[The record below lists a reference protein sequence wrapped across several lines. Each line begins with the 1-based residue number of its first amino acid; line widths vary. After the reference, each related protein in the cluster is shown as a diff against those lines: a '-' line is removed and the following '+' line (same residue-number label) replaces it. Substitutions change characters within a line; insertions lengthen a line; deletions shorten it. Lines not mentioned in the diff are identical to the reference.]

1 MQPRRIRV
9 PLPYLLWTLI
19 LFVCALPSAVQASD
33 LQIVQKEDAYV
44 GQEITLSLQSASPLQ
59 KNTYEWQISGD
70 VKPILLRN
78 GGMEC
83 AFTPVNTY
91 PIDIEVVARENGGQV
106 AASATLALVPR
117 YFDVKIERLEEEPLM
132 IWDIQA
138 KEDRPTTEL
147 ASNRP
152 IRFEIQVLPAYKG
165 QLHYVWTSDAST
177 SILSGDDS
185 PMIAMARSEIGDSEL
200 SVQVLNA
207 AGILLG
213 RASQTVS
220 ITIPSSRL
228 EDSVRH
234 KAGWADWTEAQS
246 LWNENRYA
254 EGMDLAKRAVAAVP
268 EDPDISGGIKTMS
281 ANYGRVLRAL
291 ELQEKGAAQKEKKQF
306 AEALK
311 TYRRARVI
319 WAMPEAETE
328 IKELEEAINAI
339 RLQHQQ
345 AEWLKDMASA
355 YDQEGLI
362 QEALEYYN
370 QAQTLAPSQA
380 VEERVSRISRRLA
393 LIAEADKLAG
403 EGNTLERNGNILE
416 AIDTYKLS
424 LEHNPDEGLIQHVK
438 ELEEIVNQR
447 KRQAALLLRE
457 GSELQ
462 KKKQE
467 SEALLRYR
475 ESMAMWPSADVQKRI
490 GALEKTV
497 SIPQNATVR
506 TPEDFGIG
514 TKADAARFL
523 ISGNKLYGEKRYRE
537 ALAQYRKSYAISQDQ
552 VLSEQIRKLETSIR
566 EYEAIQASN
575 KLIKEANLL
584 YNQGLMQE
592 AAAKYKD
599 SLAAHPNAE
608 VEAFLK
614 QIQDALPTSP
624 DAAPSASR
632 K

>member
-9 PLPYLLWTLI
+9 HLSYVLWILI
-19 LFVCALPSAVQASD
+19 LFVCSLSSAVQASD
-33 LQIVQKEDAYV
+33 LQIVQREDAYV
-44 GQEITLSLQSASPLQ
+44 GQEITLSLQSAAPLQ

-70 VKPILLRN
+70 VKPVLLKN

-83 AFTPVNTY
+83 AFTPINTS

-106 AASATLALVPR
+106 AGSATLALVPR
-117 YFDVKIERLEEEPLM
+117 YFDVKIEKLEEEPLM

-152 IRFEIQVLPAYKG
+152 IRFETRILPAYKG
-165 QLHYVWTSDAST
+165 ELHYVWTSDAST
-177 SILSGDDS
+177 SILSDDDS
-185 PMIAMARSEIGDSEL
+185 PTIAMARSEIGDSEL

-220 ITIPSSRL
+220 ITVPSSRL

-268 EDPDISGGIKTMS
+268 EDPDISGGIRIMS

-291 ELQEKGAAQKEKKQF
+291 ELQERGAAQKDKKQL
-306 AEALK
+306 ADALK

-319 WAMPEAETE
+319 WAMSEAETE
-328 IKELEEAINAI
+328 IKALEEAINAI
-339 RLQHQQ
+339 RLQQQQ
-345 AEWLKDMASA
+345 AEWLKDTASA

-370 QAQTLAPSQA
+370 QAQALAPSQA

-393 LIAEADKLAG
+393 LITEADKLAG
-403 EGNTLERNGNILE
+403 EGNTLERNGNIVE

-424 LEHNPDEGLIQHVK
+424 LEHNPDEGLTQHVK

-462 KKKQE
+462 KKKQD

-490 GALEKTV
+490 SALEKTV
-497 SIPQNATVR
+497 SLPRDAAVR

-584 YNQGLMQE
+584 YNQGLLQE
-592 AAAKYKD
+592 AATKYRD
-599 SLAAHPNAE
+599 SLAVHPNAE

-614 QIQDALPTSP
+614 QIQNALPASP
-624 DAAPSASR
+624 DASPSAPQ

>member
-9 PLPYLLWTLI
+9 HLSYVLWILI
-19 LFVCALPSAVQASD
+19 LFVCSLSSAVQASD
-33 LQIVQKEDAYV
+33 LQIVQREDAYV
-44 GQEITLSLQSASPLQ
+44 GQEITLSLQSAAPLQ

-70 VKPILLRN
+70 VKPVLLKN

-83 AFTPVNTY
+83 AFTPINTS

-106 AASATLALVPR
+106 AGSATLALVPR
-117 YFDVKIERLEEEPLM
+117 YFDVKIEKLEEEPLM

-152 IRFEIQVLPAYKG
+152 IRFETRILPAYKG
-165 QLHYVWTSDAST
+165 ELHYVWTSDAST
-177 SILSGDDS
+177 SILSDDDS
-185 PMIAMARSEIGDSEL
+185 PTIAMARSEIGDSEL

-220 ITIPSSRL
+220 ITVPSSRL

-268 EDPDISGGIKTMS
+268 EDPDISGGIRIMS

-291 ELQEKGAAQKEKKQF
+291 ELQERGAAQKDKKQL
-306 AEALK
+306 ADALK

-319 WAMPEAETE
+319 WAMSEAETE
-328 IKELEEAINAI
+328 IKALEEAINAI
-339 RLQHQQ
+339 RLQQQQ
-345 AEWLKDMASA
+345 AEWLKDTASA

-370 QAQTLAPSQA
+370 QAQALAPSQA

-393 LIAEADKLAG
+393 LITEADKLAG
-403 EGNTLERNGNILE
+403 EGNTLERNGNIVE

-424 LEHNPDEGLIQHVK
+424 LEHNPDEGLTQHVR

-490 GALEKTV
+490 SALEKTV
-497 SIPQNATVR
+497 SLPRDAAVR

-584 YNQGLMQE
+584 YNQGLLQE
-592 AAAKYKD
+592 AATKYRD
-599 SLAAHPNAE
+599 SLAVHPNAE

-614 QIQDALPTSP
+614 QIQNALPASP
-624 DAAPSASR
+624 DASPSAPQ